1 MRVSGL
7 WARLFFLGLVV
18 ALVGLLGVAPVGA
31 QDESGS
37 AEDAADEAAG
47 DDGGSGDELLAKALE
62 LARSIEA
69 GDAAQPPVRVE
80 SRQHSFIE
88 QEGEAIAGLPA
99 TPLDLRY
106 VSLVDSRGNSQAIY
120 VDPQYLGDDLLKL
133 PEAFRQYLSVRSQ
146 KPLTIVDGI
155 AYTPN
160 NAATFV
166 NDPDIVTKLDPDKPW
181 LSRVVDDV
189 VDKESDTDTK
199 ILNTFFGGADTLTIF
214 TGAIG
219 EGQYLANL
227 LSHADSASSVGQSTI
242 RGHETTE
249 LRVNIP
255 GIELIYTTFGTLLD
269 ALQSSLLLD
278 IPLPMPSNAFL
289 SEVLGPDNVMEFNI
303 WIDEAGRVHRLAID
317 YSEEFLTYVES
328 AFSGIVDIAPG
339 DLTHTLNS
347 EFIYLEEDPVIQA
360 PAADEVLAIESYGT
374 YLEGL
379 RAAPESAGDEL
390 ADTGSNT
397 LLWAIAGISVVL
409 AGAMVLA
416 LSRRLRAQQI
426 R

>member
-1 MRVSGL
+1 MRLSLRCGWRAGSIL
-7 WARLFFLGLVV
+7 SSNKKGRRLLVCLRLHWIC
-18 ALVGLLGVAPVGA
+18 AMC
-31 QDESGS
+31 
-37 AEDAADEAAG
+37 
-47 DDGGSGDELLAKALE
+47 
-62 LARSIEA
+62 RWW
-69 GDAAQPPVRVE
+69 
-80 SRQHSFIE
+80 
-88 QEGEAIAGLPA
+88 IAGLPA

-120 VDPQYLGDDLLKL
+120 VDPQYLGDELLKL

-146 KPLTIVDGI
+146 KPLKIVDGI

-199 ILNTFFGGADTLTIF
+199 ILNTFFGGADTLSIF
-214 TGAIG
+214 TGAMG
-219 EGQYLANL
+219 GGQYLANL
-227 LSHADSASSVGQSTI
+227 LSHADSASSVGQSNI

-255 GIELIYTTFGTLLD
+255 GIELIYATFGTLLD
-269 ALQSSLLLD
+269 ALQASLLLD
-278 IPLPMPSNAFL
+278 IPLPMPSNDFL

-347 EFIYLEEDPVIQA
+347 EFIYLEEDPDIQA
-360 PAADEVLAIESYGT
+360 PEADEVLAIESYRM
-374 YLEGL
+374 YAESL
-379 RAAPESAGDEL
+379 RAAMSESTGDEL
-390 ADTGSNT
+390 ADTGANT
-397 LLWAIAGISVVL
+397 LLWAIAGISMAL
-409 AGAMVLA
+409 AGAMVLG
-416 LSRRLRAQQI
+416 LSRRLRVQRI